1 MNPARVGFLRLAW
14 ALTACSSGADL
25 QAQAGYQVSA
35 ELAGR
40 FNDGREITAGVC
52 TRSCKCY
59 VLGADVEGRHHVSA
73 QANFSHKL
81 SQPSHAADQQA
92 AHQQDLPIRR
102 LHA

>member
-73 QANFSHKL
+73 
-81 SQPSHAADQQA
+81 DQQA
-92 AHQQDLPIRR
+92 AHEQDLPIRR